1 MPAGKSTKSSTAR
14 RNEAYVDTSAL
25 IAFADRSDSHH
36 SLFRRLFS
44 DPPPLLTTPLV
55 VAEGH
60 GWFLRRYDAAKGLQF
75 LSMVETMPLHMAS
88 VGERE
93 QRAAFALIRIVPISH
108 GSDQDDE
115 LRALAG
121 QGKIRLAEDEL
132 DEAFWDLPAPRVPV
146 DTLRR
151 VLIRERD
158 ETTVGLL

>member
-75 LSMVETMPLHMAS
+75 LSMVETMPLHVAS

-93 QRAAFALIRIVPISH
+93 QRAAFASF
-108 GSDQDDE
+108 E
-115 LRALAG
+115 LFL
-121 QGKIRLAEDEL
+121 LVTVL
-132 DEAFWDLPAPRVPV
+132 
-146 DTLRR
+146 TRR
-151 VLIRERD
+151 
-158 ETTVGLL
+158 